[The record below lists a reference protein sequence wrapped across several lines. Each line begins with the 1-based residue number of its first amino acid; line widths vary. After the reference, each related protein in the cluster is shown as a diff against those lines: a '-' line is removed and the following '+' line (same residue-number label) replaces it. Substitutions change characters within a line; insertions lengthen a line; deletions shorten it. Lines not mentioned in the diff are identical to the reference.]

1 MVKLTGDLIEAF
13 AGAFLSPR
21 YDSPVATP
29 KWHREAWSLYATGG
43 TRVACV
49 APRDHAKST
58 ALTYDYILAELCFR
72 TSDYCILIGSTE
84 PKASEQLSNLSEE
97 LHENADLRAEFG
109 ISEFEVDQ
117 KTEIIV
123 KCSDGHRFRV
133 LARGSEQKIR
143 GAMWKGK
150 RPNLIVCDD
159 MEDDEQVES
168 TFRRKK
174 FRDWFFR
181 AAVQALSVTGK
192 IRVHGTI
199 LHEDAL
205 LVHLSKNP
213 SWKFLFYK
221 AHESYSDFSNILWPE
236 KWDATRLR
244 ARQREFEAIGDAAGY
259 SQEFLNNPLGHADSY
274 LKRDQFLPMTEED
287 FEKEKRYIIGADFAV
302 SKLDNAN
309 RTSFTVGGQDIDNL
323 IHIVDERVGR
333 WSSEEWIELLFELD
347 AQWNPE
353 LFMVEKGP
361 IWASLYPIIRNEM
374 QKRDHWINFHPIA
387 ASKDKAVRGRS
398 FQKRML
404 GRGVRFND
412 KAEWFGGYLDE
423 LLRFTGVTQAV
434 LDDQFDSTAYVSLGF
449 DILGDI
455 EDEEDFGADP
465 ELEELART
473 QTAELLGRSTV
484 TGY

>member
-1 MVKLTGDLIEAF
+1 MVTLTGDLIEAF
-13 AGAFLSPR
+13 SGTFLSPR
-21 YDSPVATP
+21 YDSPVVTP
-29 KWHREAWSLYATGG
+29 NWHREAWNLYATGG
-43 TRVACV
+43 SRVACV

-72 TSDYCILIGSTE
+72 SSDYCILIGSTE

-97 LHENADLRAEFG
+97 LRENTDLRNEFG
-109 ISEFEVDQ
+109 IAEFEVDQ

-123 KCSDGHRFRV
+123 RCTDGHRFRL
-133 LARGSEQKIR
+133 LARGAEQKIR

-168 TFRRKK
+168 TVRRKK

-181 AAVQALSVTGK
+181 AAVQALSVSGK

-205 LVHLSKNP
+205 LVHLSRNP

-221 AHESYSDFSNILWPE
+221 AHESYSDFTNILWPE
-236 KWDATRLR
+236 KWSAERLR
-244 ARQREFEAIGDAAGY
+244 ARQQEFESSGDAAGY

-274 LKRDQFLPMTEED
+274 LKRDQFIEMTEDD
-287 FEKEKRYIIGADFAV
+287 FKREKRYIIGSDLAV
-302 SKLDNAN
+302 SKADKAN
-309 RTSFTVGGQDIDNL
+309 RTSFTVGGQDMENL
-323 IHIVDERVGR
+323 LHIVDQRVGR
-333 WSSEEWIELLFELD
+333 WTTDEWIEVMFELD
-347 AQWNPE
+347 AQWQLE
-353 LFMVEKGP
+353 LFIVEKGQ
-361 IWASLYPIIRNEM
+361 IWASLYPLIRNEM
-374 QKRDHWINFHPIA
+374 QKRDHWINFYPIA
-387 ASKDKAVRGRS
+387 PSKDKAVRGRS
-398 FQKRML
+398 FQRRML
-404 GRGVRFND
+404 GHGVRFNS
-412 KAEWFGGYLDE
+412 KADWYGGYLDE

-449 DILGDI
+449 DKLGDV
-455 EDEEDFGADP
+455 EDEEDFNSDGED
-465 ELEELART
+465 EEFART
-473 QTAELLGRSTV
+473 TVEELLGRSSV